1 MQVEIAILKQYMQS
15 FTFPMQLPAS
25 SLLVPP
31 MRSGGGFPA
40 SRSLVRRPVREPA
53 CKYFSR
59 VSHRFNVAVPL
70 LVIESSIWACRGI
83 QELSV
88 IGSWC
93 LRDYIFDPILVTETF
108 ELTLRLIAC
117 LHILG

>member
-1 MQVEIAILKQYMQS
+1 
-15 FTFPMQLPAS
+15 
-25 SLLVPP
+25 

-40 SRSLVRRPVREPA
+40 SRTSCGGRSADRRA
-53 CKYFSR
+53 DTSR
-59 VSHRFNVAVPL
+59 VLSHWFNVAVPL

-88 IGSWC
+88 SGSWC

-108 ELTLRLIAC
+108 ELTLRLIAR

>member
-1 MQVEIAILKQYMQS
+1 
-15 FTFPMQLPAS
+15 
-25 SLLVPP
+25 
-31 MRSGGGFPA
+31 MRSGEVFRPSGPRAGAGSA
-40 SRSLVRRPVREPA
+40 SPGMQIFLARVALVQRS
-53 CKYFSR
+53 C
-59 VSHRFNVAVPL
+59 PL

-93 LRDYIFDPILVTETF
+93 TRDYIFDPILITETF
-108 ELTLRLIAC
+108 ELTLRLIAR